1 MDHLLLFGQG
11 VEQRMKT
18 GWNSMRA
25 MSLPAL
31 IVRLGLVGAFAGLVA
46 WLTVLGL
53 HLLFEVSR
61 PSWVAL
67 LLAIPR
73 GAVVGMILALVLHAY
88 WKRHPG
94 TGEMKG
100 Q

>member
-1 MDHLLLFGQG
+1 
-11 VEQRMKT
+11 
-18 GWNSMRA
+18 MRA
-25 MSLPAL
+25 MSLSAL
-31 IVRLGLVGAFAGLVA
+31 LVRLGLVGAFSGLVA
-46 WLTVLGL
+46 WLAVLGL

-61 PSWVAL
+61 PSWVEL

>member
-1 MDHLLLFGQG
+1 
-11 VEQRMKT
+11 MKAS
-18 GWNSMRA
+18 WDSMRA

-31 IVRLGLVGAFAGLVA
+31 VVRVGLVGAFAGLVA

-53 HLLFEVSR
+53 HLIFEVSR

-67 LLAIPR
+67 LLAIAR

-88 WKRHPG
+88 WKRHPD
-94 TGEMKG
+94 TGEIKG